1 MPYCLDPGDTWT
13 EAKVARALIAAWREN
28 PRTPEAADFL
38 NQIPELLLAH
48 PKERYALHLR
58 SFSFAR
64 RSDARLSDIL
74 VANRISRAT
83 FERRWRRGVRFLVD
97 LLNRDLAREQGVH
110 LPPRTGS
117 GAASGSQ

>member
-1 MPYCLDPGDTWT
+1 MPYRLAPGETWS
-13 EAKVARALIAAWREN
+13 EAKLARALIAAWREN

-38 NQIPELLLAH
+38 NKIPELLLAH
-48 PKERYALHLR
+48 PKERYGLHLR

-74 VANRISRAT
+74 EANRISRAT

-110 LPPRTGS
+110 PP
-117 GAASGSQ
+117 